1 MKDALAIHRMLLE
14 REVHHE
20 IVRLP
25 RAIANADELPEVLG
39 LRAGRCLVTRVFA
52 VVPRSSAFPAHL
64 SVVIMRAGSTPRFGG
79 LREALDAHTVRTAGT
94 DLINA
99 TTDYAAGLVGPL
111 LLPDDMPIFIDQD
124 VIDDL
129 GVDDVVYTATG
140 EPSTALGIRTLDLYA
155 ICGAKPIDL
164 RAAPQLLRRATTTRP
179 RG

>member
-14 REVHHE
+14 RETHHE

-25 RAIANADELPEVLG
+25 HAIANADELPEALG
-39 LRAGRCLVTRVFA
+39 LPAGRCLVTRIFA
-52 VVPRSSAFPAHL
+52 VVPRASAFPAHL
-64 SVVIMRAGSTPRFGG
+64 SVVIMRAGSTPLFSG
-79 LREALDAHTVRTAGT
+79 LREALDARTVRTAGA

-99 TTDYAAGLVGPL
+99 TTDYAASLVCPL

-164 RAAPQLLRRATTTRP
+164 RAAPQPLRRATTTRP